1 MSYVPHKQKARVT
14 LTSKGQITLPIELR
28 RRWDLHAGDQLD
40 FSLEEDRVVVRRLA
54 RTSVMTVSS
63 VMIVSKHGEAGRGSG
78 RFLDFAREVAETTPL
93 QPKSLEEIDD
103 GIANAIGE
111 HVGKGGARR

>member
-40 FSLEEDRVVVRRLA
+40 FSLEDDRVVVRRLA
-54 RTSVMTVSS
+54 RASVLT
-63 VMIVSKHGEAGRGSG
+63 VSKHGEAGRGSG
-78 RFLDFAREVAETTPL
+78 RFLDFARAVADTTPL
-93 QPKSLEEIDD
+93 QPKSLEEIDE
-103 GIANAIGE
+103 GIAAAIGE
-111 HVGKGGARR
+111 HVGRKGGTRR

>member
-1 MSYVPHKQKARVT
+1 MNYVPPRQKARVT

-40 FSLEEDRVVVRRLA
+40 FSLEDDRVVVRKLA
-54 RTSVMTVSS
+54 RASIMAVSR
-63 VMIVSKHGEAGRGSG
+63 HGEVRRGSG

-93 QPKSLEEIDD
+93 QPKSLEEIDE
-103 GIANAIGE
+103 GIAAAIGE
-111 HVGKGGARR
+111 RVGKGGADK

>member
-1 MSYVPHKQKARVT
+1 MSYAPPKQKARVT

-40 FSLEEDRVVVRRLA
+40 FSLEDDRVVVRKLA
-54 RTSVMTVSS
+54 RASVITVSR
-63 VMIVSKHGEAGRGSG
+63 HGEARRGSG

-93 QPKSLEEIDD
+93 QPKTLPEIDE
-103 GIANAIGE
+103 GIAEAIGE
-111 HVGKGGARR
+111 HVGKSGARE